1 MDGTMEV
8 HAPRFIFSRLALQPP
23 SPSMSSHRKSDGDDQ
38 LRGQLR
44 GLFDAI
50 PDAVWLKDGQGRWLA
65 VNAPALKLFELEGV
79 DYWGKDERELCEY
92 SEKYREALLS
102 CIDTDERAWKAG
114 GLTHIAETLPLE
126 DGTIGVYDLIKVP
139 LFHEDG
145 SRKGL
150 VAIGRDI
157 TAQRRAEEARDR
169 LYAQEQAARKTA
181 EDAERRASLLAEAS
195 RLLSSTSDPAS
206 AMVDLVALVVP
217 WLADACVVELEG
229 AATNSARPE
238 RITSGAVPSDAS
250 VRDRIVAPI
259 VAHDRTYGTIAF
271 VSATEVFPAATRD
284 LCLDLA
290 QRIALSVAN
299 ARLIAELRASHEALA
314 KAQEA
319 NLRRERLA
327 ALGQLAAVVAHEVR
341 NPLAAIY
348 NSLGSLKKMQL
359 FGGDAAVLFGVVEEE
374 ASRLNRLVTE
384 LLDFVRPFH
393 PNLDEHAL
401 SPVIDAAVG
410 GALRAHTNADLV
422 RTSRRIAPSLPRVE
436 LDAHLMHIALI
447 NVLSNALQAMP
458 KGGSLDVVAEPVQ
471 LPDGTFAEIAITD
484 TGAGIP
490 QEQLD
495 HVFDPFFTTR
505 PSGTGL
511 GLAIVRRIV
520 DSHGGHVE
528 AKSRPGS
535 GATILIRLPL
545 QAPKKGAR
553 ELRHPDDE
561 PSHLGDLDRNEA
573 STRH

>member
-1 MDGTMEV
+1 
-8 HAPRFIFSRLALQPP
+8 
-23 SPSMSSHRKSDGDDQ
+23 MSSDRKSDGDDQ

-79 DYWGKDERELCEY
+79 DYWGKDERELSKY

-102 CIDTDERAWKAG
+102 CIATDERAWNAG
-114 GLTHIAETLPLE
+114 GLTHIAETLPLD
-126 DGTIGVYDLIKVP
+126 DGTVGVYDLIKVP

-169 LYAQEQAARKTA
+169 LYAQEQAARKAA
-181 EDAERRASLLAEAS
+181 EGAERRASLLAEAS
-195 RLLSSTSDPAS
+195 RLLSGSLDPAS
-206 AMVDLVALVVP
+206 VMVDVVGLVVP
-217 WLADACVVELEG
+217 WLADACIIDLESS
-229 AATNSARPE
+229 ATCSARPE
-238 RITSGAVPSDAS
+238 RITSGAVPTDAS
-250 VRDRIVAPI
+250 VRDRIVLPI
-259 VAHDRTYGTIAF
+259 AAHDRTYGTIAF
-271 VSATEVFPAATRD
+271 VSTKAEPFSAATRD
-284 LCLDLA
+284 VCLDLA
-290 QRIALSVAN
+290 QRIALSLAN
-299 ARLIAELRASHEALA
+299 AQLVAELRASHEALA

-401 SPVIDAAVG
+401 SPVIDAAIG
-410 GALRAHTNADLV
+410 GALRAHGNADLV
-422 RTSRRIAPSLPRVE
+422 RTSQRIAPSLPRVE
-436 LDAHLMHIALI
+436 LDAHLIHIALL

-458 KGGSLDVVAEPVQ
+458 KGGALDVVAEPVQ
-471 LPDGTFAEIAITD
+471 LPNGTFAEIAITD

-490 QEQLD
+490 EEQLD

-528 AKSRPGS
+528 AKSEPGA

-545 QAPKKGAR
+545 HAPKKRGKDPHRA
-553 ELRHPDDE
+553 DDE
-561 PSHLGDLDRNEA
+561 PSHLGDFGGEERA
-573 STRH
+573 ARH

>member
-1 MDGTMEV
+1 M
-8 HAPRFIFSRLALQPP
+8 
-23 SPSMSSHRKSDGDDQ
+23 SPKRNSDGDDQ

-50 PDAVWLKDGQGRWLA
+50 PDAVWLKDGEGRWLA

-102 CIDTDERAWKAG
+102 CIATDERAWNAG
-114 GLTHIAETLPLE
+114 GVTHIAETLPLE
-126 DGTIGVYDLIKVP
+126 DGTVGVYDLIKVP

-145 SRKGL
+145 TRKGL

-169 LYAQEQAARKTA
+169 LYAQEQAARKSA

-195 RLLSSTSDPAS
+195 RLLSSTL
-206 AMVDLVALVVP
+206 DLPSVMKDVVALVVP
-217 WLADACVVELEG
+217 WLADVCVVELKP
-229 AATNSARPE
+229 ASTTKSTQTE
-238 RITSGAVPSDAS
+238 RFASGAVPSEEA
-250 VRDRIVAPI
+250 VHDRIVAPL
-259 VAHDRTYGTIAF
+259 VAHGRTYGTLSLFAT
-271 VSATEVFPAATRD
+271 SADHFPVATRD
-284 LCLDLA
+284 LGLDLS

-299 ARLIAELRASHEALA
+299 AQLVAELRASHEALA

-341 NPLAAIY
+341 NPLAVIY

-359 FGGDAAVLFGVVEEE
+359 FDGDASVLFGVVEEE
-374 ASRLNRLVTE
+374 ASRLNRVVTE

-393 PNLDEHAL
+393 PNLDAQAL
-401 SPVIDAAVG
+401 SPVIDAALG
-410 GALRAHTNADLV
+410 GALRSHSNASLV
-422 RTSRRIAPSLPRVE
+422 RTSQRIAASLPRVE
-436 LDAHLMHIALI
+436 LDAHLIHIALL

-458 KGGSLDVVAEPVQ
+458 KGGALDVVAEAVQ
-471 LPDGTFAEIAITD
+471 LSDGTFAEIAITD

-490 QEQLD
+490 EEQLD

-528 AKSRPGS
+528 AKNNPGS

-545 QAPKKGAR
+545 HAVKAR
-553 ELRHPDDE
+553 SGKDTGRFVPDR
-561 PSHLGDLDRNEA
+561 G
-573 STRH
+573 ST